1 MKYPTIIRRL
11 ALLPAVLVALT
22 LTPATTFAQLGNGSP
37 AKGMNA
43 AMMKLFG
50 SNNSFSSKA
59 EIRLLDKAGKASTVI
74 PMGFTMLDGKMRMDI
89 DLTQIKSSDMPP
101 NAIPMMKQMGMDTMI
116 AIKRPDKKQDLIIYP
131 GLKSYLESPS
141 SKEEI
146 ADTAKN
152 YKIDKTKI
160 GKETIDGHPA
170 DKNKVVMTDDK
181 GQKTEATTW
190 NATDLKDFPV
200 QIQMAEDGENVV
212 VKFSDVKLAKPAPT
226 QFEVPAGLARYTN
239 QQQLL
244 QVAASKMIG
253 PNGAA
258 AGQK

>member
-1 MKYPTIIRRL
+1 MLIKRL
-11 ALLPAVLVALT
+11 VLLPAILAALT

-59 EIRLLDKAGKASTVI
+59 EIRLLDKAGKNSAVI
-74 PMGFTMLDGKMRMDI
+74 PMNFTMLDGKMRMDM
-89 DLTQIKSSDMPP
+89 DLTQIKSSEMPP
-101 NAIPMMKQMGMDTMI
+101 NIIPMMKQMGMDTMV
-116 AIKRPDKKQDLIIYP
+116 AIKRPDKKQDVIIYP
-131 GLKSYLESPS
+131 GLKSYLEQPS
-141 SKEEI
+141 SKEEL
-146 ADTAKN
+146 ADAAKN
-152 YKIDKTKI
+152 YKIEKTKI
-160 GKETIDGHPA
+160 GKETIDGHA
-170 DKNKVVMTDDK
+170 TDKTKVIMTDDK

-190 NATDLKDFPV
+190 NAADLKDFPV

-212 VKFSDVKLAKPAPT
+212 VKFSDVKLGKPAAT
-226 QFEVPAGLARYTN
+226 QFEVPAGMTRYTN

-244 QVAASKMIG
+244 QVAASKMMA
-253 PNGAA
+253 PP